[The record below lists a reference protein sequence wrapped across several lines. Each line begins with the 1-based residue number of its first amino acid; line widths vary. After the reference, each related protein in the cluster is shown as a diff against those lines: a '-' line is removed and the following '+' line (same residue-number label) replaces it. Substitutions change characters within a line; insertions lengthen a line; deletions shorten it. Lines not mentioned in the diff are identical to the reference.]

1 MKNEPK
7 TKDEPVLTLEK
18 TDEILSDEIVLPDE
32 CGDSLWDKVLEQE
45 NSKPSLENQ

>member
-7 TKDEPVLTLEK
+7 TKDEPALILEK
-18 TDEILSDEIVLPDE
+18 TKEDLPEEIVLSDE

-45 NSKPSLENQ
+45 ERKSLLENH